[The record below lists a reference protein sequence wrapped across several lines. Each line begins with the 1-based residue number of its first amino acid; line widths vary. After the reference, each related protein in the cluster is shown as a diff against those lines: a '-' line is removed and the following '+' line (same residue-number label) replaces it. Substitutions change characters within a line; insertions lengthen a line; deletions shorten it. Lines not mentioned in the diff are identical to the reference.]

1 MNSIKYKSMDEVPE
15 PEEPI
20 RYVKPI
26 FPTYSRGCVG
36 SVGYNNNKYHC
47 YGVVHSKPVYN
58 FTPYRA
64 TGFGYADRNRSY
76 IPLTH
81 VVDRSRP
88 KPKKLVNE
96 KSVIKLIYENGMDLV
111 KANAARRE
119 AERLRWDVED
129 AEIRNIERNYSD
141 LISKM
146 RYEIHD
152 LTNNT
157 DEMIGDTRYRA
168 HQINRLVRDNHDLMQ
183 HNLYI

>member
-1 MNSIKYKSMDEVPE
+1 MEEVPE

-36 SVGYNNNKYHC
+36 RVDYNNNKYHC

-58 FTPYRA
+58 STPYRA

-76 IPLTH
+76 IPLSH

-88 KPKKLVNE
+88 KPQKLVNE
-96 KSVIKLIYENGMDLV
+96 KSMIKLIYENGMDLV

-119 AERLRWDVED
+119 AERLRFDVED

-152 LTNNT
+152 LTNST
-157 DEMIGDTRYRA
+157 EEMLGETRYRA